1 LLIKA
6 ICQKEKTTA
15 KGVNFVSMT
24 DPFQKPVYITQPL
37 LPDLTEYM
45 SLLESVWESRQLT
58 NNGIMAK
65 RLEAE
70 LASFLRVEHLSLFS
84 NGTTALQLA
93 CRVLRLHG
101 EVITTP
107 FTFAATT
114 HALYWNNLKPVFCD
128 IEENT
133 YTINPDKIEEL
144 ITPETTAILPVHVYG
159 NPCRVDKIREIAD
172 KHGLKVIYDA
182 AHAFGV
188 EVNGIPVGSFG
199 DISMFSLHAT
209 KIYHTIEGGALA
221 FNNPWLKKRADELR
235 NFGIITEEEIMEP
248 GMNGKLNE
256 IQAAMGVLLLKLVQ
270 QEIENRREKTCLY
283 RKLLQGIPG
292 LGISS
297 DMDGVRHNYPYFIIR
312 INKNE
317 CGVDRDELQI
327 KLKEY
332 NIFSRKYFYPL
343 CSDFN
348 CYRDL
353 PSANS
358 LNLPTAVKMAEQ
370 VLALPL
376 YGRLGNE
383 DIEKICCILR
393 HITKM

>member
-1 LLIKA
+1 M
-6 ICQKEKTTA
+6 
-15 KGVNFVSMT
+15 SMT
-24 DPFQKPVYITQPL
+24 DPFPKPVYITQPL
-37 LPDLTEYM
+37 LPDLTEYKKM
-45 SLLESVWESRQLT
+45 LESVWESKQLT
-58 NNGIMAK
+58 NNGKMA
-65 RLEAE
+65 RTLETE

-84 NGTTALQLA
+84 NGTVALQLA

-107 FTFAATT
+107 FTFAATS
-114 HALYWNNLKPVFCD
+114 HAIYWNNLKPVFCD
-128 IEENT
+128 IEEDT
-133 YTINPDKIEEL
+133 FTMNPEKIEDL
-144 ITPETTAILPVHVYG
+144 ITPETTVLLPVHVYG
-159 NPCRVDKIREIAD
+159 NPCRVDKIQEIAD

-188 EVNGIPVGSFG
+188 EVDGRPIGSFG

-235 NFGIITEEEIMEP
+235 NFGIINEEKIMEP

-256 IQAAMGVLLLKLVQ
+256 IQAVMGLLLLKQIQ
-270 QEIENRREKTCLY
+270 QEIERRKEITCLY
-283 RKLLQGIPG
+283 RELLQDIPG
-292 LGISS
+292 LGISR

-312 INKNE
+312 IDKNE
-317 CGVDRDELQI
+317 FGIDRDELQI
-327 KLKEY
+327 RLKEY
-332 NIFSRKYFYPL
+332 NIFTRKYFYPL

-353 PSANS
+353 PSANI
-358 LNLPTAVKMAEQ
+358 LNLPVAGKIAEQ

-376 YGRLGNE
+376 YGCMEN
-383 DIEKICCILR
+383 DDVEKICCILR
-393 HITKM
+393 HIGKM

>member
-1 LLIKA
+1 
-6 ICQKEKTTA
+6 
-15 KGVNFVSMT
+15 VSMT

>member
-1 LLIKA
+1 M
-6 ICQKEKTTA
+6 
-15 KGVNFVSMT
+15 SMT